1 MVAEEDVRRAG
12 ARRGLAPRLTGAQVA
27 RAILDANGLH
37 EVPVH
42 VSPGGPLSDHYD
54 PKKRS
59 VHLSHPVYDE
69 VSISAT
75 AVGAHEVGH
84 AIQHKEA
91 YSFFRF
97 RRSALFP
104 AVAFSSSIWIWLLMA
119 GFLLQLTGLFLVAI
133 VLYAVVVLFQFITLP
148 VEFDA
153 SKRAAV
159 QLQAVGLTAT
169 QETGG
174 VKKVLNAAA
183 LAYVRG
189 RAGRPDAAPLLRP
202 ALPGQPR
209 LIGFGRKAEAAG
221 RLERRAALGAEQQAR
236 ERPRLLRSAS
246 LTLTT
251 AIGYSTSACAG
262 SSMTP
267 DGVARG
273 KRVRVVDERG
283 LGGARDDLIGQR
295 QG

>member
-1 MVAEEDVRRAG
+1 M
-12 ARRGLAPRLTGAQVA
+12 
-27 RAILDANGLH
+27 
-37 EVPVH
+37 H

-54 PKKRS
+54 PRKRS
-59 VHLSHPVYDE
+59 VHLSHPVHDE

-75 AVGAHEVGH
+75 AVAAHEVGH

-97 RRSALFP
+97 RSALFP

-119 GFLLQLTGLFLVAI
+119 GLLLQLTGLFLVAI
-133 VLYAVVVLFQFITLP
+133 VLYAVVVLFQLITLP

-183 LAYVRG
+183 LTYV
-189 RAGRPDAAPLLRP
+189 AG
-202 ALPGQPR
+202 AL
-209 LIGFGRKAEAAG
+209 
-221 RLERRAALGAEQQAR
+221 AALTQ
-236 ERPRLLRSAS
+236 LLYFV
-246 LTLTT
+246 LL
-251 AIGYSTSACAG
+251 Y
-262 SSMTP
+262 
-267 DGVARG
+267 
-273 KRVRVVDERG
+273 
-283 LGGARDDLIGQR
+283 LGNRD
-295 QG
+295 